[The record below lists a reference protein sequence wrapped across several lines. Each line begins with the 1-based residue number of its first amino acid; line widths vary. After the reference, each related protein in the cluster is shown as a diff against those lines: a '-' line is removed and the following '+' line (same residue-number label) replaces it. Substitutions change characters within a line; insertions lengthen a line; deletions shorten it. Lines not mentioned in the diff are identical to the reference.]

1 MFCFLFCSPNLKK
14 CPLTRSSQLP
24 YLSFFVFFFSF
35 CFTIQLRGVGKLK
48 KIHFRKSLP
57 GVTGSVYVTEVHE
70 ALPRCLRHA
79 DVISASL
86 VLPCSAIVCSR
97 SGQSRPGPEEGAT
110 ESRRLRLAAPGR
122 YCRSSASGPNR
133 SQPGHFSHPET
144 PGWSSQERPRP
155 AVKTQQQPVNNR
167 KRIVNWT

>member
-1 MFCFLFCSPNLKK
+1 MSSYSFVTASIFVLF
-14 CPLTRSSQLP
+14 RFF
-24 YLSFFVFFFSF
+24 FFVFFLLFYYF
-35 CFTIQLRGVGKLK
+35 QLRGVGKLK

-97 SGQSRPGPEEGAT
+97 SGQSRPGSQEGAT

-133 SQPGHFSHPET
+133 SRPGRFSHPET
-144 PGWSSQERPRP
+144 PG
-155 AVKTQQQPVNNR
+155 
-167 KRIVNWT
+167 